1 LKLFELHT
9 TLSESHRQM
18 LDAFAQ
24 ENEYGNRR
32 RVLERALELL
42 KTLDGANAKET
53 LEAYKTRR
61 SFLELFNFVLVNREL
76 VEGLAKVALGRTTM
90 ATLFEKIRE
99 YTIAEFK
106 TAQKV
111 IAKSRVNSFQDMAE
125 SVAFYSKHL
134 NIVGEAHANEDHRQV
149 FAKLNVFKS
158 IPVIPLEILNTLLE
172 TSGYTF
178 DLRLEDENNP
188 IFIITWIPPDIYPEV
203 REQKENYLNSRRETI
218 IARAEK
224 K

>member
-1 LKLFELHT
+1 MFELHT
-9 TLSESHRQM
+9 TLSERHRQM

-24 ENEYGNRR
+24 EKEYGNRR

-42 KTLDGANAKET
+42 ETLDGVDAKEM

-76 VEGLAKVALGRTTM
+76 VEGLAKVALGKTTM

-99 YTIAEFK
+99 FTIAES
-106 TAQKV
+106 KV
-111 IAKSRVNSFQDMAE
+111 AREVVARSRVNSFQDMAE

-134 NIVGEAHANEDHRQV
+134 NIIGEVHANEGQRQV
-149 FAKLNVFKS
+149 FAKVNTFKS
-158 IPVIPLEILNTLLE
+158 IPEIPLEILNTLLE
-172 TSGYTF
+172 ASGYTF